1 MSTPATL
8 EERISDLTVAP
19 GSVAV
24 VWLGQA
30 GYLLK
35 TPAGTVVMIDPYLSD
50 WAETQ
55 WGLKRRYPAP
65 IDPARIQPDLLL
77 ISHWH
82 EDHLDVPL
90 IKQWGAAG
98 PTGVFAGPV
107 TCSSRAPVW
116 GWPEAQVVNI
126 DEGQRRAIGDVDIL
140 ATFARHETPTAPAPE
155 AVGYLLEIDGL
166 KIWDVA
172 DTEYDARLRPMADE
186 QIDVMIVPI
195 NGVGGNLTAHE
206 AALLTWYVQPKI
218 VIPMHYDMWEPE
230 GFGPGATLDPLEFAA
245 TFSKL
250 GGTSEVRILD
260 VGEIVIFGN
269 TKR

>member
-1 MSTPATL
+1 MSL
-8 EERISDLTVAP
+8 EQQIRDLNVAE

-35 TPAGTVVMIDPYLSD
+35 ISDGTIVMIDPYLTD
-50 WAETQ
+50 WAESQ
-55 WGLKRRYPAP
+55 WGYERQLPP
-65 IDPARIQPDLLL
+65 TIDPGVLQPDLLL

-90 IKQWGAAG
+90 VKQWGDAG
-98 PTGVFAGPV
+98 ATGIFAGPV
-107 TCSSRAPVW
+107 TCTSRAPIW
-116 GWPEAQVVNI
+116 GWPVEQVVNI
-126 DEGQRRAIGDVDIL
+126 EKGEQRTFGEIDVR
-140 ATFARHETPTAPAPE
+140 ATFARHEVEAAPAPE
-155 AVGYLLEIDGL
+155 AVGYLLEVGGL

-195 NGVGGNLTAHE
+195 NGVGGNLTTHE
-206 AALLTWYVQPKI
+206 AALLTWYVKPKV
-218 VIPMHYDMWEPE
+218 VIPMHYNMWKPE
-230 GFGPGATLDPLEFAA
+230 DFGPGATLDPLEFAA

-250 GGTSEVRILD
+250 GGTSEIRILD
-260 VGEIVIFGN
+260 VGEIAIFSQ
-269 TKR
+269 

>member
-1 MSTPATL
+1 MSL
-8 EERISDLTVAP
+8 EQEMHDLRVP
-19 GSVAV
+19 SGSVAI

-35 TPAGTVVMIDPYLSD
+35 TPAGTIVMIDPYLTD

-55 WGLKRRYPAP
+55 WGLQRQIPAP
-65 IDPARIQPDLLL
+65 IDPSEMQPDLLL

-90 IKQWGAAG
+90 VKQWATAGA
-98 PTGVFAGPV
+98 TGIFAGPL
-107 TCSSRAPVW
+107 TCSVRAPVW
-116 GWPEAQVVNI
+116 GWPVEQIVNI
-126 DEGQRRAIGDVDIL
+126 DQGERRTFGDIDVF
-140 ATFARHETPTAPAPE
+140 ATFARHDTPSAPAPE
-155 AVGYLLEIDGL
+155 AVGYLLDIDGL

-186 QIDVMIVPI
+186 GIDVMIVPI
-195 NGVGGNLTAHE
+195 NGVGGNLTTHE
-206 AALLTWYVQPKI
+206 AALLAWYVNPKV
-218 VIPMHYDMWEPE
+218 VIPMHYNMWTPE
-230 GFGPGATLDPLEFAA
+230 GFGEGATLDPLEFAA

-260 VGEIVIFGN
+260 VGEIAMFS
-269 TKR
+269 K

>member
-1 MSTPATL
+1 MSTTATL
-8 EERISDLTVAP
+8 EERISDLTVEP

-35 TPAGTVVMIDPYLSD
+35 TSAGTVVMIDPYLSD

-55 WGLKRRYPAP
+55 WGLKRRYPSP
-65 IDPARIQPDLLL
+65 IDPASIQPDLLL

-90 IKQWGAAG
+90 VKQWGAAG

>member
-1 MSTPATL
+1 MSL
-8 EERISDLTVAP
+8 ELQIRDLDVDY
-19 GSVAV
+19 GSVAI

-35 TPAGTVVMIDPYLSD
+35 TSAGSIVMIDPYLTD

-55 WGLKRRYPAP
+55 WGLQRQIPPA
-65 IDPARIQPDLLL
+65 IDPAQLQPDLLL

-90 IKQWGAAG
+90 VKQWAAAG
-98 PTGVFAGPV
+98 APGIFAGPM
-107 TCSSRAPVW
+107 TCTERAPVW
-116 GWPEAQVVNI
+116 GWLKRQVVNI
-126 DEGQRRAIGDVDIL
+126 NSGDRHTIGEIEVA
-140 ATFARHETPTAPAPE
+140 ATFARHDTPSAPAPE

-172 DTEYDARLRPMADE
+172 DSEYDARLRSMMNE
-186 QIDVMIVPI
+186 HIDVMIVPI
-195 NGVGGNLTAHE
+195 NGVGGNMTVHE
-206 AALLTWYVQPKI
+206 AALLTWYVKPKI
-218 VIPMHYDMWEPE
+218 VIPMHYNMWTPE

-260 VGEIVIFGN
+260 VGEIALFS
-269 TKR
+269 K

>member
-1 MSTPATL
+1 MSL
-8 EERISDLTVAP
+8 EQQILELKVEKGAVAI
-19 GSVAV
+19 

-35 TPAGTVVMIDPYLSD
+35 TSAGTIVMIDPYLTD

-55 WGLKRRYPAP
+55 WGLARQIPSP
-65 IDPARIQPDLLL
+65 IDPDMLQPDLLL

-82 EDHLDVPL
+82 EDHFDVPL
-90 IKQWGAAG
+90 VKHWATSGA
-98 PTGVFAGPV
+98 TGTFAGPI

-116 GWPEAQVVNI
+116 GWAAEKVVGI
-126 DEGQRRAIGDVDIL
+126 DEGERRTFGEIDVL

-155 AVGYLLEIDGL
+155 AVGYLLEVDGL

-172 DTEYDARLRPMADE
+172 DTEYDARLRPLADE
-186 QIDVMIVPI
+186 NIDIMIVPI
-195 NGVGGNLTAHE
+195 NGVGGNLTAHG
-206 AALLTWYVQPKI
+206 AALLTWYVGPKV
-218 VIPMHYDMWEPE
+218 VIPMHYNMWTPE

-245 TFSKL
+245 TFAKL

-260 VGEIVIFGN
+260 VGEIAIFSN
-269 TKR
+269 S

>member
-1 MSTPATL
+1 MPITATL
-8 EERISDLTVAP
+8 DKQIKDLSVAK
-19 GSVAV
+19 GSVAI

-35 TPAGTVVMIDPYLSD
+35 TSAGTVVMIDPYLTD

-55 WGLKRRYPAP
+55 WGLERQIPSP
-65 IDPARIQPDLLL
+65 IDPAELQPDLLL
-77 ISHWH
+77 VSHWH

-90 IKQWGAAG
+90 VKQWGAAG
-98 PTGVFAGPV
+98 ATGVFAGPV

-116 GWPEAQVVNI
+116 GWPADQVVTI
-126 DEGQRRAIGDVDIL
+126 DMGERRTIGEIEVR
-140 ATFARHETPTAPAPE
+140 ATFARHEVESAPAPE

-186 QIDVMIVPI
+186 LIDVMIVPI
-195 NGVGGNLTAHE
+195 NGVGGNLTTHE
-206 AALLTWYVQPKI
+206 AALLTWYVRPTV
-218 VIPMHYDMWEPE
+218 VIPMHYNMWTPE

-250 GGTSEVRILD
+250 GGTAEVRILD
-260 VGEIVIFGN
+260 VGEIAIFS
-269 TKR
+269 K

>member
-1 MSTPATL
+1 MSL
-8 EERISDLTVAP
+8 EQQLRDLDVAE
-19 GSVAV
+19 GSVAL

-30 GYLLK
+30 GYVLK
-35 TPAGTVVMIDPYLSD
+35 TSAGTIVMIDPYLTD

-55 WGLKRRYPAP
+55 WGLERQIPSP
-65 IDPARIQPDLLL
+65 IDPAAVQPDLLL

-90 IKQWGAAG
+90 VKQWAAAG
-98 PTGVFAGPV
+98 ATGTFIGPC
-107 TCSSRAPVW
+107 TCSARAPVW
-116 GWPEAQVVNI
+116 GWPAEQVVNL
-126 DEGQRRAIGDVDIL
+126 DEGERRTFDEIEVL
-140 ATFARHETPTAPAPE
+140 ATFARHEVTAAPAPE
-155 AVGYLLEIDGL
+155 AIGFLLEIDDL

-186 QIDVMIVPI
+186 NIDVMIVPI
-195 NGVGGNLTAHE
+195 NGVGGNLTTHE
-206 AALLTWYVQPKI
+206 AALLTWYVKPKV
-218 VIPMHYDMWEPE
+218 VIPMHYNMWTPE

-260 VGEIVIFGN
+260 VGEIAIFS
-269 TKR
+269 K